1 MFQVNGVSET
11 ADDSDNL
18 KIEAVTSEVKDEKE
32 EVSQGEEKS
41 QCRPGCGHL
50 HNSLVSD

>member
-18 KIEAVTSEVKDEKE
+18 KIEAVTSEVKDDK
-32 EVSQGEEKS
+32 EVSQEKEEKS
-41 QCRPGCGHL
+41 QCLLACGL
-50 HNSLVSD
+50 ASS